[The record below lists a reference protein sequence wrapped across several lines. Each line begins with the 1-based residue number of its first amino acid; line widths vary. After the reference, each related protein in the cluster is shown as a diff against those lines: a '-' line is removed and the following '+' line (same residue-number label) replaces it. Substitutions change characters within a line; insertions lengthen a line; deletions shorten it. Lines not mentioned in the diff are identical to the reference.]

1 MTEPS
6 KDVSTGRGIL
16 AVLGAL
22 FVFSLATRIL
32 EQTLGNPVI
41 TTLLNAFVALAVG
54 YTGARI
60 AGAQEVTVVGVAAT
74 IETCMLVY
82 GWATGAYNALPVW
95 IRALLVL
102 TTGPGMVAGA
112 WVRMQARLA
121 LKEPTRETL

>member
-1 MTEPS
+1 MTAPS
-6 KDVSTGRGIL
+6 RDVSTGRGIL

-41 TTLLNAFVALAVG
+41 TTLLNGAVALVVG
-54 YTGARI
+54 YTAARI
-60 AGAQEVTVVGVAAT
+60 AGMQEVAVVGVAAA

-82 GWATGAYNALPVW
+82 GWATGAYNALPIW

-112 WVRMQARLA
+112 WIRMQARLA
-121 LKEPTRETL
+121 LKEQTRETL

>member
-6 KDVSTGRGIL
+6 NDISTGRGIL

-32 EQTLGNPVI
+32 EQTLGNPVM
-41 TTLLNAFVALAVG
+41 TTLLNAVVALVVG

-112 WVRMQARLA
+112 WIRMQARLA
-121 LKEPTRETL
+121 LKEQTRETL